1 MRHQKESIDSV
12 AQSEDK
18 TVKMTVEPFLR
29 LSVNFKCDGYLTG
42 AHIALTYGRNFSW
55 EEGANTMMII

>member
-42 AHIALTYGRNFSW
+42 SAHSVDI
-55 EEGANTMMII
+55 